1 MMDTVYRI
9 VAIILPVFG
18 VVTVGYVYGR
28 IAKPNM
34 GGANKANMDV
44 FLPVLIFVALSSKD
58 FDLAANAVLVIAAA
72 GIVLLSGVA
81 AVPYARLLHGDPKT
95 FVPPMMF
102 NNCGNMGVPLAILAA
117 GQQGLGMMTI
127 LFTTSNLLQFTVGTW
142 IVRHQVSWREVL
154 INPMVVATV
163 LGVAA
168 GIVHPTFPQWLD
180 VALKMVGDIAFPLM
194 LFALG
199 VRMCD
204 ITFEHWHVGLVGAI
218 VCPLTGLLAGAL
230 LIWLL
235 PLTPQQEALVWI
247 FASLPPAV
255 LNFLIADRYQQEP
268 AKVAAIV
275 LIGNLGSVIFV
286 PIGLAIALQQ
296 L

>member
-1 MMDTVYRI
+1 MIYRLI
-9 VAIILPVFG
+9 GIILPVFG
-18 VVTVGYVYGR
+18 VVIVGYVYGR

-34 GGANKANMDV
+34 AGANKANMDV

-58 FDLAANAVLVIAAA
+58 FDLAANGWLVIAAA
-72 GIVLLSGVA
+72 GIVLLSGLA
-81 AVPYARLLHGDPKT
+81 AIPYARLLHGDPKT

-102 NNCGNMGVPLAILAA
+102 NNCGNMGVPLALLAA
-117 GQQGLGMMTI
+117 GQQGLGMMTVM
-127 LFTTSNLLQFTVGTW
+127 FTTSNLLQFTIGTW
-142 IVRHQVSWREVL
+142 IIRHKVTWHDVL
-154 INPMVVATV
+154 VNPMVIATV
-163 LGVAA
+163 LGAVA
-168 GIVHPTFPQWLD
+168 GFLHPAFPQWLD
-180 VALKMVGDIAFPLM
+180 VTLKMIGDIAFPLM

-235 PLTPQQEALVWI
+235 PLTPAQQGMVWV

-275 LIGNLGSVIFV
+275 LIGNLGSVVFV
-286 PIGLAIALQQ
+286 PIGLVLALQH

>member
-1 MMDTVYRI
+1 MTIVYRI
-9 VAIILPVFG
+9 LTIILPVFG
-18 VVTVGYVYGR
+18 VVIIGYIYGR

-34 GGANKANMDV
+34 AGANKANMDV
-44 FLPVLIFVALSSKD
+44 ILPVLIFVALSSKE
-58 FDLAANAVLVIAAA
+58 FDLAANAWLVVASI
-72 GIVLLSGVA
+72 GIVLLSGLA
-81 AVPYARLLHGDPKT
+81 AFPYARLMHGDPKT

-102 NNCGNMGVPLAILAA
+102 NNCGNMGVPIAIIAA
-117 GQQGLGMMTI
+117 GQQGLGMMTM
-127 LFTTSNLLQFTVGTW
+127 LFTTSNLLQFTLGTW
-142 IVRHQVSWREVL
+142 IIRRKVGWHDVL
-154 INPMVVATV
+154 VNPMVIATI
-163 LGVAA
+163 LGVTA
-168 GIVHPTFPQWLD
+168 GLLHPTLPQWVDLT
-180 VALKMVGDIAFPLM
+180 LKMLGDVAFPLM

-218 VCPLTGLLAGAL
+218 VCPLTGLLAGAIL
-230 LIWLL
+230 VWLL
-235 PLTPQQEALVWI
+235 PLTPPQQAMVWI

-286 PIGLAIALQQ
+286 PLGLALALQQ

>member
-1 MMDTVYRI
+1 
-9 VAIILPVFG
+9 
-18 VVTVGYVYGR
+18 
-28 IAKPNM
+28 M

-44 FLPVLIFVALSSKD
+44 FLPVLIFVALSSKE
-58 FDLAANAVLVIAAA
+58 FDLAANAVLAIAAA
-72 GIVLLSGVA
+72 GIVLLSGIA

-95 FVPPMMF
+95 FIPPMMF

-127 LFTTSNLLQFTVGTW
+127 MFTTSNLLQFTVGTW

-154 INPMVVATV
+154 VNPMVIATV

-168 GIVHPTFPQWLD
+168 GIIHPAFPQWLD

-204 ITFEHWHVGLVGAI
+204 ITFEHWHVGMVGAI

-230 LIWLL
+230 LVWLL
-235 PLTPQQEALVWI
+235 PLTPQQQALVWI

-255 LNFLIADRYQQEP
+255 LNFLLAEQYGQEP
-268 AKVAAIV
+268 QKVASIV
-275 LIGNLGSVIFV
+275 LVGHLASLVFV
-286 PIGLAIALQQ
+286 PVALYFA
-296 L
+296 LRGG

>member
-1 MMDTVYRI
+1 VIYRLLG
-9 VAIILPVFG
+9 IILPVFG
-18 VVTVGYVYGR
+18 VVIAGYVYAR

-34 GGANKANMDV
+34 AGANKANMDV

-58 FDLAANAVLVIAAA
+58 FDLAANGWLVIAAA
-72 GIVLLSGVA
+72 GIVLLSGLA
-81 AVPYARLLHGDPKT
+81 AFPYARLMHGDPKT

-102 NNCGNMGVPLAILAA
+102 NNCGNMGVPLALLAA
-117 GQQGLGMMTI
+117 GQQGLGMMTVM
-127 LFTTSNLLQFTVGTW
+127 FTTSNLLQFTIGTW
-142 IVRHQVSWREVL
+142 IVRHKVSLHDLLV
-154 INPMVVATV
+154 NPMVVATV
-163 LGVAA
+163 LGAIA
-168 GIVHPTFPQWLD
+168 GFLHPTFPQWAD
-180 VALKMVGDIAFPLM
+180 IALKMIGDIAFPLM

-204 ITFEHWHVGLVGAI
+204 ITFEHWHVGLVGAV
-218 VCPLTGLLAGAL
+218 VCPLTGLLAGAI

-235 PLTPQQEALVWI
+235 PLTPAQEGMVWV

-275 LIGNLGSVIFV
+275 LIGNLGSIVFV
-286 PIGLAIALQQ
+286 PLGLVLALRH

>member
-1 MMDTVYRI
+1 MDTLTRI
-9 VAIILPVFG
+9 LTIILPVFG
-18 VVTVGYVYGR
+18 VVIIGYLYGR
-28 IAKPNM
+28 IAKPSM
-34 GGANKANMDV
+34 VGANKANMDV

-58 FDLAANAVLVIAAA
+58 FDLAANGWLVVAAA
-72 GIVLLSGVA
+72 GIVVLSGLA
-81 AVPYARLLHGDPKT
+81 AFPYARLLHGDPRT

-102 NNCGNMGVPLAILAA
+102 NNCGNMGVPLAIIAS
-117 GQQGLGMMTI
+117 GQQGLGMMTM
-127 LFTTSNLLQFTVGTW
+127 LFTTSNLLQFTVGTY
-142 IVRHQVSWREVL
+142 IVRRKVSWHEVFV
-154 INPMVVATV
+154 NPMVIATV
-163 LGVAA
+163 LGVTA
-168 GIVHPTFPQWLD
+168 GFLHPAFPQWLD
-180 VALKMVGDIAFPLM
+180 FTLKMLGDVAFPLM

-218 VCPLTGLLAGAL
+218 VCPLTGLVAGAL

-235 PLTPQQEALVWI
+235 PLTPQQQGLVWI

-286 PIGLAIALQQ
+286 PLGLALALQQ